1 MKVIRAGAEVIDLG
15 TTETTPTIGIV
26 DYSRRETDDFGIT
39 TVVERGFSRRMA
51 VRFALPS
58 DTVDGVRRTFE
69 ALRAQPAQWVASD
82 DFGWLNFEGFFK
94 DFEIDLALPPL
105 SFCTLTVEG
114 LAETETVPD
123 AGEDPAPAGS
133 ASSLLLL
140 QPVTLGDAHLVASDV
155 TEDDYTAWAVDNVYT
170 IGARVLR
177 APSHRIY
184 ESAADGNTGNDPLG
198 ASGLWIDIGPTNRW
212 AMFDQALGTSTLRNG
227 GMVVTID
234 AGAVHAVALLD
245 VVGATVRVQ
254 TTGYDQTQA
263 VGPGAI
269 TFLDLPGV
277 DADLVVTVTGVGE
290 TSVGTLLVGQLV
302 ALGITGESPTAGIT
316 DYSRKETDDF
326 GEVTVV
332 ERAFA
337 KRMSAK
343 ALITTD
349 AVDLVA
355 NRIAAVRARPSL
367 WIAATAFD
375 SLIVYGFFKDFSIEV
390 GENVSTLSLT
400 VEGLSKAAPIASAD
414 DTTEPPTSNGDLP
427 PAPIGVGHIWFDPN
441 DGQHGYR
448 QDGPTLTDGGFPVT
462 DGGVPVIGS
471 GWVSIRDGEAVRAG
485 EAADLAFDGL
495 YILGEDGILSGTEK
509 RQALIPRSASLEA
522 AYTALVAAAATVGV
536 SSAAATAARADWIGW
551 RDSIVPAWNDANA
564 ETAVDRVTYRTK
576 LEAYDTA
583 LENLS
588 RAITEAASVELTV
601 APNAVT
607 LRADSAGIISADQF
621 PVNFVPTLK
630 SGTVNRNAAAIWSFS
645 VSATLAGTQDTTSNT
660 TSEGA
665 VAITAATGD
674 GSVVIAAEGKTV
686 TARVTVVRD
695 AAPPD
700 SPAPGG
706 GGGTG
711 ISSTTL
717 YAAVSSTSFPS
728 DPPQIK
734 TVRSDASGN
743 LQFFGNWEYGGNG
756 IKLAGKHVY
765 RVAGSGGAWNDVA
778 AASNGS
784 ESMRLVEP
792 TETINGYWSE
802 FVTLGLTAATDYEWG
817 VMLRRVAGAG
827 TVTPFGSSTAKQP

>member
-1 MKVIRAGAEVIDLG
+1 
-15 TTETTPTIGIV
+15 
-26 DYSRRETDDFGIT
+26 
-39 TVVERGFSRRMA
+39 MA
-51 VRFALPS
+51 VTIA
-58 DTVDGVRRTFE
+58 
-69 ALRAQPAQWVASD
+69 
-82 DFGWLNFEGFFK
+82 
-94 DFEIDLALPPL
+94 
-105 SFCTLTVEG
+105 
-114 LAETETVPD
+114 
-123 AGEDPAPAGS
+123 AGEVG
-133 ASSLLLL
+133 
-140 QPVTLGDAHLVASDV
+140 
-155 TEDDYTAWAVDNVYT
+155 
-170 IGARVLR
+170 
-177 APSHRIY
+177 
-184 ESAADGNTGNDPLG
+184 
-198 ASGLWIDIGPTNRW
+198 
-212 AMFDQALGTSTLRNG
+212 
-227 GMVVTID
+227 
-234 AGAVHAVALLD
+234 AVALLD

-263 VGPGAI
+263 VGAGAI

-277 DADLVVTVTGVGE
+277 DDDVVITITGTGE
-290 TSVGTLLVGQLV
+290 TSVGTLLVGQIV
-302 ALGITGESPTAGIT
+302 ALGITGESATAGIT

-343 ALITTD
+343 ALIATD

-367 WIAATAFD
+367 WIADRAID
-375 SLIVYGFFKDFSIEV
+375 SLIVYGFFKDFSVEV
-390 GENVSTLSLT
+390 GENVSTLSLS
-400 VEGLSKAAPIASAD
+400 VEGLSKAAPIVSAD
-414 DTTEPPTSNGDLP
+414 DATEPPTSNGDLP
-427 PAPIGVGHIWFDPN
+427 PAPISVGHVWFDPN

-448 QDGPTLTDGGFPVT
+448 QDGTALTDGGFPVT
-462 DGGVPVIGS
+462 DGGVPVTGS

-485 EAADLAFDGL
+485 EAADAAFDGL
-495 YILGEDGILSGTEK
+495 YVLGEDGILSGAEK

-551 RDSIVPAWNDANA
+551 RDSIVPAWNDASVD
-564 ETAVDRVTYRTK
+564 TSVDRVAYRTK

-583 LENLS
+583 LENLA

-601 APNAVT
+601 APAAVT
-607 LRADSAGIISADQF
+607 LRADSAGVISADQF
-621 PVNFVPTLK
+621 PVTFLPTLK
-630 SGTVNRNAAAIWSFS
+630 SGTVNRNAAATWSFS
-645 VSATLAGTQDTTSNT
+645 LSATLAGTQDTSSNT

-665 VAITAATGD
+665 VSITAATGD

-711 ISSTTL
+711 SSSTST
-717 YAAVSSTSFPS
+717 YGSVTGTSFPS
-728 DPPQIK
+728 DPPEIK

-756 IKLAGKHVY
+756 VALAGKHVY

-778 AASNGS
+778 AATNGTS
-784 ESMRLVEP
+784 SMRLVDP
-792 TETINGYWSE
+792 PETLNGYWSANA
-802 FVTLGLTAATDYEWG
+802 TIGLTAATDYEWG

-827 TVTPFGSSTAKQP
+827 TVTPFGSSTGKQP